1 MISKKNSMPL
11 LFLENCFVMEQTVLA
26 VDIGTSSLKA
36 AFVSEKGKISAFSR
50 RPFLLCNTEHASKEW
65 LPAFQNAL
73 QDLVSQSPEI
83 RPSGICVSGN
93 GPTLVAQ
100 SGETLLWNE
109 KVVQLKSTSLFIPRL
124 LAFKDKFSD
133 VWKKSGLVY
142 SGPEYFLWLLTGES
156 CTILPEKRFESAYWN
171 KQLLLKSGFSNDEI
185 NKLPSFTEPSHKV
198 AGLSRK
204 ASSFLGVEEFGI
216 KEGLPVFCGSPDFI
230 SALIGTAT
238 VKPGILCD
246 RAGSSEGINFCTAVP
261 LEGEKIRT
269 LPSVVPELWNA
280 SVLLPDSGSKFDS
293 FKLKIEREL
302 GKQIEYSVLVQ
313 EIIESDGTNASL
325 DQGKYLMIQTALN
338 LKDAIGILKDAAA
351 KKGVPFPDEMRVA
364 GGQAKSALWNQM
376 KADITGMKIS
386 VPSCPDAELLGD
398 AAFAFTAL
406 KVFSSLTCASE
417 SLFSKAETFYPQN
430 Y

>member
-1 MISKKNSMPL
+1 
-11 LFLENCFVMEQTVLA
+11 MEQTVLA

-36 AFVSEKGKISAFSR
+36 AFVSEKGKICSFSR

-73 QDLVSQSPEI
+73 QDLFSQSPEI

-109 KVVQLKSTSLFIPRL
+109 KVVQLKSSSLFVPRL
-124 LAFKDKFSD
+124 LAFKDKFPD
-133 VWKKSGLVY
+133 VWKKSELVF
-142 SGPEYFLWLLTGES
+142 SGPEYFLWLLTGEP

-171 KQLLLKSGFSNDEI
+171 KQFLLESGFSNDEI
-185 NKLPSFTEPSHKV
+185 NKLPSFAEPSHKL

-204 ASSFLGVEEFGI
+204 ASSFLGAEEFGI
-216 KEGLPVFCGSPDFI
+216 KEGLPVFCGAPDFI
-230 SALIGTAT
+230 SALVGTAT

-246 RAGSSEGINFCTAVP
+246 RAGSSEGINFCTSVP
-261 LEGEKIRT
+261 LEAEKIRT
-269 LPSVVPELWNA
+269 LPSFVPELWNA

-302 GKQIEYSVLVQ
+302 GRQIEYSVLVQ
-313 EIIESDGTNASL
+313 EIIGSDGTNASL

-338 LKDAIGILKDAAA
+338 LKDALGILKDAAA
-351 KKGVPFPDEMRVA
+351 KKGIAFPDEMRVA

-406 KVFSSLTCASE
+406 KVFPTLTSASE

>member
-1 MISKKNSMPL
+1 MPL

-50 RPFLLCNTEHASKEW
+50 RPFFLCNTEHASKEW
-65 LPAFQNAL
+65 LPAYQNAL

-109 KVVQLKSTSLFIPRL
+109 KVVQLKSSSLFIPRL

-171 KQLLLKSGFSNDEI
+171 KQLLLESGFSNDEI

>member
-1 MISKKNSMPL
+1 
-11 LFLENCFVMEQTVLA
+11 MEQTVLA

-36 AFVSEKGKISAFSR
+36 AFVSEKGKVCSFSR

-109 KVVQLKSTSLFIPRL
+109 KVVQLKSSSLFIPRL
-124 LAFKDKFSD
+124 LAFKDKFPD
-133 VWKKSGLVY
+133 VWKKTELVF
-142 SGPEYFLWLLTGES
+142 SGPEYFLWLLTGEP

-171 KQLLLKSGFSNDEI
+171 KQFLLESGFSNDEI
-185 NKLPSFTEPSHKV
+185 NKLPSFAEPSHKL

-204 ASSFLGVEEFGI
+204 ASSFLGAEEFGI
-216 KEGLPVFCGSPDFI
+216 KEGLPVFCGAPDFI
-230 SALIGTAT
+230 SALVGTAT

-246 RAGSSEGINFCTAVP
+246 RAGSSEGINFCTSVP
-261 LEGEKIRT
+261 LEAEKIRT

-302 GKQIEYSVLVQ
+302 GRQIEYSVLVQ
-313 EIIESDGTNASL
+313 EIIGSDGTNASL

-338 LKDAIGILKDAAA
+338 LKDALGILKDAAA
-351 KKGVPFPDEMRVA
+351 KKGIAFPDEMRVA

-406 KVFSSLTCASE
+406 KVFPTLTSASE

>member
-1 MISKKNSMPL
+1 
-11 LFLENCFVMEQTVLA
+11 MEQTVLA

-36 AFVSEKGKISAFSR
+36 AFVSEKGKVSAFSR

-73 QDLVSQSPEI
+73 QDLFSKSPEI

-100 SGETLLWNE
+100 SGETFLWNE
-109 KVVQLKSTSLFIPRL
+109 KVVQLKSSSLFVPRL
-124 LAFKDKFSD
+124 LAFKDKFPD
-133 VWKKSGLVY
+133 VWKKSELVF
-142 SGPEYFLWLLTGES
+142 SGPEYFLWLLTGEP

-171 KQLLLKSGFSNDEI
+171 KQFLLESGFSNDEI
-185 NKLPSFTEPSHKV
+185 NKLPSFAEPSHKL

-204 ASSFLGVEEFGI
+204 ASSFLGAEEFGI
-216 KEGLPVFCGSPDFI
+216 KEGLPVFCGAPDFI
-230 SALIGTAT
+230 SALVGTAT

-246 RAGSSEGINFCTAVP
+246 RAGSSEGLNFCTSVP

-302 GKQIEYSVLVQ
+302 GSQIEYSVLVQ
-313 EIIESDGTNASL
+313 EIIGSDGTNASL

-351 KKGVPFPDEMRVA
+351 KKGIAFPDEMRVA

-406 KVFSSLTCASE
+406 KVFPTLTSASE

>member
-1 MISKKNSMPL
+1 MPL

-50 RPFLLCNTEHASKEW
+50 RPFFLCNTEHASKEW

-109 KVVQLKSTSLFIPRL
+109 KVVQLKSSSLFIPRL

-171 KQLLLKSGFSNDEI
+171 KQLLLESGFSNDEI

-238 VKPGILCD
+238 VNPGILCD

-338 LKDAIGILKDAAA
+338 LKDAIEILKDAAA

>member
-1 MISKKNSMPL
+1 MPL

-50 RPFLLCNTEHASKEW
+50 RPFFLCNTEHASKEW

-109 KVVQLKSTSLFIPRL
+109 KVVQLKSSSLFIPRL

-171 KQLLLKSGFSNDEI
+171 KQLLLESGFSNDEI

-230 SALIGTAT
+230 SAFIGTAT

>member
-1 MISKKNSMPL
+1 M
-11 LFLENCFVMEQTVLA
+11 
-26 VDIGTSSLKA
+26 
-36 AFVSEKGKISAFSR
+36 
-50 RPFLLCNTEHASKEW
+50 LCNTEHASKEW

-171 KQLLLKSGFSNDEI
+171 KQLLLESGFSNDEI

>member
-1 MISKKNSMPL
+1 
-11 LFLENCFVMEQTVLA
+11 MEQTVLA

-36 AFVSEKGKISAFSR
+36 AFVSEKGKVCSFSR

-73 QDLVSQSPEI
+73 QDLFSKSPEI

-100 SGETLLWNE
+100 SGETFLWNE
-109 KVVQLKSTSLFIPRL
+109 KVVQLKSSSLFVPRL
-124 LAFKDKFSD
+124 LAFKDKFPD
-133 VWKKSGLVY
+133 VWKKTELVF
-142 SGPEYFLWLLTGES
+142 SGPEYFLWLLTGEP

-171 KQLLLKSGFSNDEI
+171 KQFLLESGFSNDEI
-185 NKLPSFTEPSHKV
+185 NKLPSFAEPSHKL

-204 ASSFLGVEEFGI
+204 ASSFLGAEEFGI
-216 KEGLPVFCGSPDFI
+216 KEGLPVFCGAPDFI
-230 SALIGTAT
+230 SALVGTAT

-246 RAGSSEGINFCTAVP
+246 RAGSSEGINFCTSVP
-261 LEGEKIRT
+261 LEAEKIRT
-269 LPSVVPELWNA
+269 LPSIVPELWNA

-302 GKQIEYSVLVQ
+302 GRQIEYSVLVQ
-313 EIIESDGTNASL
+313 EIIGSDGTNASL

-338 LKDAIGILKDAAA
+338 LKDALGILKDAAA
-351 KKGVPFPDEMRVA
+351 KKGIAFPDEMRVA
-364 GGQAKSALWNQM
+364 GGQSKSALWNQM

-406 KVFSSLTCASE
+406 KVFPTLTSASE

>member
-1 MISKKNSMPL
+1 MPL

-50 RPFLLCNTEHASKEW
+50 RPFFLCNTEHASKEW

-83 RPSGICVSGN
+83 RPSGLCVSGN

-109 KVVQLKSTSLFIPRL
+109 KVVQLKSSSLFIPRL

-171 KQLLLKSGFSNDEI
+171 KQLLLESGFSNDEI

>member
-1 MISKKNSMPL
+1 M
-11 LFLENCFVMEQTVLA
+11 
-26 VDIGTSSLKA
+26 
-36 AFVSEKGKISAFSR
+36 
-50 RPFLLCNTEHASKEW
+50 
-65 LPAFQNAL
+65 
-73 QDLVSQSPEI
+73 
-83 RPSGICVSGN
+83 
-93 GPTLVAQ
+93 
-100 SGETLLWNE
+100 
-109 KVVQLKSTSLFIPRL
+109 

-171 KQLLLKSGFSNDEI
+171 KQLLLESGFSNDEI

-204 ASSFLGVEEFGI
+204 ASSFLGAEEFGI

-230 SALIGTAT
+230 SALVGTAT

-338 LKDAIGILKDAAA
+338 LKDAIGILKDAAE

>member
-1 MISKKNSMPL
+1 M
-11 LFLENCFVMEQTVLA
+11 
-26 VDIGTSSLKA
+26 
-36 AFVSEKGKISAFSR
+36 
-50 RPFLLCNTEHASKEW
+50 
-65 LPAFQNAL
+65 

-109 KVVQLKSTSLFIPRL
+109 KVVQLKSSSLFIPRL

-133 VWKKSGLVY
+133 VWKKSELVY

-171 KQLLLKSGFSNDEI
+171 KQLLLENGFSNDEI

-204 ASSFLGVEEFGI
+204 ASSFLGAEEFGI

>member
-1 MISKKNSMPL
+1 
-11 LFLENCFVMEQTVLA
+11 MEQTVLA

-36 AFVSEKGKISAFSR
+36 AFVSEKGKVSAFSR

-73 QDLVSQSPEI
+73 QDLFSKSPEI

-100 SGETLLWNE
+100 SGETFLWNE
-109 KVVQLKSTSLFIPRL
+109 KVVQLKSSSLFVPRL
-124 LAFKDKFSD
+124 LAFKDKFPD
-133 VWKKSGLVY
+133 VWKKSELVF
-142 SGPEYFLWLLTGES
+142 SGPEYFLWLLTGEP

-171 KQLLLKSGFSNDEI
+171 KQFLLESGFSNDEI
-185 NKLPSFTEPSHKV
+185 NKLPSFAEPSHKL

-204 ASSFLGVEEFGI
+204 ASSFLGAEEFGI
-216 KEGLPVFCGSPDFI
+216 KEGLPVFCGAPDFI
-230 SALIGTAT
+230 SALVGTAT

-246 RAGSSEGINFCTAVP
+246 RAGSSEGLNFCTSVP

-302 GKQIEYSVLVQ
+302 GSQIEYSVLVQ
-313 EIIESDGTNASL
+313 EIIGSDGTNASL

-351 KKGVPFPDEMRVA
+351 KKGIAFPDEMRVA

-406 KVFSSLTCASE
+406 KVFPSLTSASE

>member
-1 MISKKNSMPL
+1 MPL

-50 RPFLLCNTEHASKEW
+50 RPFFLCNTEHASKEW

-109 KVVQLKSTSLFIPRL
+109 KVVQLKSSSLFIPRL

-171 KQLLLKSGFSNDEI
+171 KQLLLESGFSNDEI

-216 KEGLPVFCGSPDFI
+216 KEGIPVFCGSPDFI

>member
-1 MISKKNSMPL
+1 
-11 LFLENCFVMEQTVLA
+11 MEQTVLA

-36 AFVSEKGKISAFSR
+36 AFVSEKGKVCAFSR

-109 KVVQLKSTSLFIPRL
+109 KVVQLNSSSLFIPRL
-124 LAFKDKFSD
+124 LAFKDKFPD
-133 VWKKSGLVY
+133 VWKKNELVY
-142 SGPEYFLWLLTGES
+142 SGPEYFLWLLTGEP

-171 KQLLLKSGFSNDEI
+171 KHLLLESGFSNDEI
-185 NKLPSFTEPSHKV
+185 NKLPLFAEPSHKL

-204 ASSFLGVEEFGI
+204 ASSFLGAEEFGI
-216 KEGLPVFCGSPDFI
+216 KEGLPVFCGAPDFI
-230 SALIGTAT
+230 SALVGTAT
-238 VKPGILCD
+238 VKPGVLCD
-246 RAGSSEGINFCTAVP
+246 RAGSSEGLNFCTAVP

-293 FKLKIEREL
+293 FKLKIERKL
-302 GKQIEYSVLVQ
+302 GTQIEYSVLVQ
-313 EIIESDGTNASL
+313 EIIGSDGTNASL

-351 KKGVPFPDEMRVA
+351 KKGIPFPDEMRVA

-406 KVFSSLTCASE
+406 KVFPDFVCASE

>member
-1 MISKKNSMPL
+1 MPL

-50 RPFLLCNTEHASKEW
+50 RPFFLCNTEHASKEW

-109 KVVQLKSTSLFIPRL
+109 KVVQLKSSSLFIPRL

-171 KQLLLKSGFSNDEI
+171 KQLLLESGFSNDEI
-185 NKLPSFTEPSHKV
+185 N
-198 AGLSRK
+198 
-204 ASSFLGVEEFGI
+204 
-216 KEGLPVFCGSPDFI
+216 
-230 SALIGTAT
+230 
-238 VKPGILCD
+238 
-246 RAGSSEGINFCTAVP
+246 
-261 LEGEKIRT
+261 
-269 LPSVVPELWNA
+269 
-280 SVLLPDSGSKFDS
+280 
-293 FKLKIEREL
+293 
-302 GKQIEYSVLVQ
+302 
-313 EIIESDGTNASL
+313 
-325 DQGKYLMIQTALN
+325 
-338 LKDAIGILKDAAA
+338 
-351 KKGVPFPDEMRVA
+351 
-364 GGQAKSALWNQM
+364 
-376 KADITGMKIS
+376 
-386 VPSCPDAELLGD
+386 
-398 AAFAFTAL
+398 
-406 KVFSSLTCASE
+406 
-417 SLFSKAETFYPQN
+417 
-430 Y
+430 

>member
-1 MISKKNSMPL
+1 MPL

-50 RPFLLCNTEHASKEW
+50 RPFFLCNTEHASKEW

-109 KVVQLKSTSLFIPRL
+109 KVVQLKSSSLFIPRL

-171 KQLLLKSGFSNDEI
+171 KQLLLESGFSNDEI

-216 KEGLPVFCGSPDFI
+216 KEGLPVFCGTPDFI
-230 SALIGTAT
+230 SALVGTAT
-238 VKPGILCD
+238 VKPGVLCD
-246 RAGSSEGINFCTAVP
+246 RAGSSEGLNFCTAVP

-302 GKQIEYSVLVQ
+302 GSQIEYSVLVQ
-313 EIIESDGTNASL
+313 EIIGNDGTNASL

-338 LKDAIGILKDAAA
+338 LKDALGILKDAAA
-351 KKGVPFPDEMRVA
+351 KKRIPFPDEMRVA

-386 VPSCPDAELLGD
+386 VPYCPDAELLGD

-406 KVFSSLTCASE
+406 KVFPNLVCASE

>member
-1 MISKKNSMPL
+1 MPL

-50 RPFLLCNTEHASKEW
+50 RPFFLCNTEHASKEW

-109 KVVQLKSTSLFIPRL
+109 KVVQLKSSSLFIPRL

-142 SGPEYFLWLLTGES
+142 SGPEYFLWLITGES

-171 KQLLLKSGFSNDEI
+171 KQLLLESGFSNDEI

-338 LKDAIGILKDAAA
+338 LKDAIEILKDAAA

>member
-1 MISKKNSMPL
+1 
-11 LFLENCFVMEQTVLA
+11 MEQTVLA

-50 RPFLLCNTEHASKEW
+50 RPFFLCNTEHASKEW

-109 KVVQLKSTSLFIPRL
+109 KVVQLKSSSLFIPRL

-171 KQLLLKSGFSNDEI
+171 KQLLLESGFSNDEI

-302 GKQIEYSVLVQ
+302 GNQIEYSVLVQ

>member
-1 MISKKNSMPL
+1 
-11 LFLENCFVMEQTVLA
+11 MEQTVLA

-36 AFVSEKGKISAFSR
+36 AFVSEKGKVCSFSR

-73 QDLVSQSPEI
+73 QDLFSKSPEI

-100 SGETLLWNE
+100 SGETFLWNE
-109 KVVQLKSTSLFIPRL
+109 KVVQLKSSSLFVPRL
-124 LAFKDKFSD
+124 LAFKDKFPD
-133 VWKKSGLVY
+133 VWKKSELVF
-142 SGPEYFLWLLTGES
+142 SGPEYFLWLLTGEP

-171 KQLLLKSGFSNDEI
+171 KQFLLESGFSNDEI
-185 NKLPSFTEPSHKV
+185 NKLPSFAEPSHKL

-204 ASSFLGVEEFGI
+204 ASSFLGAEEFGI
-216 KEGLPVFCGSPDFI
+216 KEGLPVFCGAPDFI
-230 SALIGTAT
+230 SALVGTAT

-246 RAGSSEGINFCTAVP
+246 RAGSSEGINFCTSVP
-261 LEGEKIRT
+261 LEAEKIRT

-302 GKQIEYSVLVQ
+302 GRQIEYSVLVQ
-313 EIIESDGTNASL
+313 EIIGSDGTNASL

-338 LKDAIGILKDAAA
+338 LKDALGILKDAAA
-351 KKGVPFPDEMRVA
+351 KKGIAFPDEMRVA

-406 KVFSSLTCASE
+406 KVFPTLTSASE